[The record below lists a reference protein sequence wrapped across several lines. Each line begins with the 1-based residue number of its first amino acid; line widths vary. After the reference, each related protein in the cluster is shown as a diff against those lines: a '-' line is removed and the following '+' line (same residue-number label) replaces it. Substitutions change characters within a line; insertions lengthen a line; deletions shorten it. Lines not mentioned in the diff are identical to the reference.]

1 MTMETVAILPAIN
14 LEDTIGDLV
23 RITQKYVDLV
33 IVVTD
38 GSEDNTHSNA
48 RAAGAI
54 CPPHSCQRGKGFAIR
69 KGIEISKQ
77 YDPEYIVFMDA
88 DGQHLPKE
96 IPKMVLPLQNSEL
109 DMVLGSRVRGI
120 LRTSIINRFGNLVL
134 SLISFIIT
142 GKWFSDTVS
151 GFKAFKAEKLYG
163 LDLCCLGYEIEN
175 ELLLKS
181 YFKGYNIIEV
191 PITVPIAIP
200 GITKTDGI
208 KMATYNLKNW
218 YRIKTNNIKK
228 TVTTK
233 ISLLN
238 KRFLNLNYVKTS
250 LKPREIKEDLEEEGS
265 REKELIFA

>member
-1 MTMETVAILPAIN
+1 METVVILPAFN

-54 CPPHSCQRGKGFAIR
+54 CPSHTCQRGKGFAIR

-77 YDPEYIVFMDA
+77 YDPEYIVLMDA

-96 IPKMVLPLQNSEL
+96 IPKLVLPLQNSEL

-200 GITKTDGI
+200 GIKKTDGI
-208 KMATYNLKNW
+208 KMAMYNLKNW
-218 YRIKTNNIKK
+218 WYRIKKNNLKK
-228 TVTTK
+228 K
-233 ISLLN
+233 LISPISLMN
-238 KRFLNLNYVKTS
+238 KKFLNLKYVKTS
-250 LKPREIKEDLEEEGS
+250 LKPREIEEDLEEEVS
-265 REKELIFA
+265 KEKELIVV

>member
-1 MTMETVAILPAIN
+1 METVAILPAFN

-23 RITQKYVDLV
+23 RITQKFVDLV
-33 IVVTD
+33 IVITD

-54 CPPHSCQRGKGFAIR
+54 CPPHTCQRGKGFAIR

-77 YDPEYIVFMDA
+77 YDPEYIVLMDA

-96 IPKMVLPLQNSEL
+96 IPKLVLPLQNCEL
-109 DMVLGSRVRGI
+109 DIVLGSRVRGI
-120 LRTSIINRFGNLVL
+120 LRTSIINRFGNFVL

-151 GFKAFKAEKLYG
+151 GFKAFKAEKLYD
-163 LDLCCLGYEIEN
+163 LNLCCLGYEIEN

-181 YFKGYNIIEV
+181 YFKDYNIIEV
-191 PITVPIAIP
+191 PITVPIKIP
-200 GITKTDGI
+200 GIKKTDGI
-208 KMATYNLKNW
+208 KMATYCLKNW

-228 TVTTK
+228 TVISPILLMNKK
-233 ISLLN
+233 I
-238 KRFLNLNYVKTS
+238 LNLKGVKTS
-250 LKPREIKEDLEEEGS
+250 LKPREIEEDLEEDISKE
-265 REKELIFA
+265 RELIFV